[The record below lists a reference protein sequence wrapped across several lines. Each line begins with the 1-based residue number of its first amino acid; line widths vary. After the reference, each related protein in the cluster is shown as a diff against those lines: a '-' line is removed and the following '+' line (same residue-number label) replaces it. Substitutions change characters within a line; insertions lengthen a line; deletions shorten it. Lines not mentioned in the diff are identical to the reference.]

1 MKSFGATALVGRLGW
16 WLKVACIVGWMGS
29 LAWGQELRFQR
40 DIAPVLRERCVGCHQ
55 AGKAKGSYRLDTFEL
70 LMKAGSSGLTP
81 VVPGKPGESRLATIL
96 REKDEED
103 RMPQDA
109 EALTVEEIG
118 LVERWIVEGA
128 RYDGP
133 DPVLAWVVEEELPEA
148 PDRYGRPW
156 PVMALAWNPEGTR
169 LAVAGY
175 REVRIHGTNGA
186 LLHRLGRMPERI
198 AGLAWGV
205 GERLAVAG
213 GRPGRGGELWM
224 LTGMDGTRQRLGT
237 SGDLMLAVAFS
248 PDGSRLLAGGTDQA
262 LSVYSAGD
270 GRRQLHLP
278 HHADW
283 VTAVA
288 WSPDGNRFGS
298 ASRDRTARVCS
309 AKTGEGESAF
319 TEHGTVVGG
328 LVFGLEGKWIWSGGR
343 DRRLRAWD
351 GGNSEQKKNL
361 DGWGDEVFAV
371 VLGGG
376 RIWAASR
383 DGRVGSYRAEDGGK
397 PREFRVP
404 GERLTA
410 LAVSEVGRWI
420 AVGTQSGRVQIR
432 RMESEEKPVTE
443 WRQE

>member
-1 MKSFGATALVGRLGW
+1 MALGEEV
-16 WLKVACIVGWMGS
+16 
-29 LAWGQELRFQR
+29 RFQR
-40 DIAPVLRERCVGCHQ
+40 DIAPLLRERCVGCHQ

-70 LMKAGSSGLTP
+70 LLKAGSSGLTP
-81 VVPGKPGESRLATIL
+81 VVPGMPGESRLATIL
-96 REKDEED
+96 REKDVED

-109 EALTVEEIG
+109 EALTEEEIG

-224 LTGMDGTRQRLGT
+224 LNGMDGARQRLGT
-237 SGDLMLAVAFS
+237 SGDLMLAVAFH

-262 LSVYSAGD
+262 LSVYSVSD
-270 GRRQLHLP
+270 GRRQLYLP

-309 AKTGEGESAF
+309 ARTGEGKSAF
-319 TEHGTVVGG
+319 TEHGAVVGG
-328 LVFGLEGKWIWSGGR
+328 LAFGLDGKWIWSGGR

-351 GGNSEQKKNL
+351 AGNSEQKKNL

-383 DGRVGSYRAEDGGK
+383 DGRVGSYGAEDGGK
-397 PREFRVP
+397 PRQFRVT
-404 GERLTA
+404 GERLAA
-410 LAVSEVGRWI
+410 LAVSEAGRWI
-420 AVGTQSGRVQIR
+420 AVGTQSGQVQIR
-432 RMESEEKPVTE
+432 RMESEEKPVAE